1 MAQRPSKHAC
11 CAAGCA
17 ALVAGHG
24 VASVLTCRAC
34 AAWPGL
40 QGMLGGAAGGFGS
53 AAGFN
58 AAALAAYA
66 ANASATANAAAN
78 MRVAVDKGRTTDYDH
93 QFVAEDTTAKDHA
106 DEVMRRCEE
115 VTKMLR
121 KTLGKHSVGDPLF
134 HQLSDTYRCYLV
146 LHRVWEP
153 SQTCRQQR

>member
-1 MAQRPSKHAC
+1 
-11 CAAGCA
+11 
-17 ALVAGHG
+17 
-24 VASVLTCRAC
+24 
-34 AAWPGL
+34 
-40 QGMLGGAAGGFGS
+40 MLGGAAGGFGS

-121 KTLGKHSVGDPLF
+121 KTLGKHSVGDRF
-134 HQLSDTYRCYLV
+134 GVTGGQEGEGAEGEDGEGKAAAVEDEAEYHQVEQPEMIEACGDTARFLKPYQLV
-146 LHRVWEP
+146 
-153 SQTCRQQR
+153 S